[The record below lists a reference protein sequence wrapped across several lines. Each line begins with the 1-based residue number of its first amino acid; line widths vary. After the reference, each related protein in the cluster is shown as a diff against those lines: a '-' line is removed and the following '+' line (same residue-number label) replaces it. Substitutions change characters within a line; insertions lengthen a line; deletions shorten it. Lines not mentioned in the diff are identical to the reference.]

1 MVTISTVIIILSI
14 IIVMIL
20 YKKSKKR
27 HSIMHLPQLNST
39 FNRPA
44 IPFVD
49 EYNMIPTDYWMRVRN
64 IYMN

>member
-1 MVTISTVIIILSI
+1 
-14 IIVMIL
+14 MIL